1 MKRIDLHI
9 HSNLSDG
16 ELSPKEIIDEAVKNG
31 VTTISIT
38 DHDTIDA
45 YTEEVFEYAKSKG
58 IELVKGVEVSTNYYG
73 IGIHVLAYN
82 FDLDN
87 KEFKDVLKKLKNAR
101 HDYLFDVT
109 KRLREIGYIVNFEK
123 LDSIDVV
130 TKAHISLDII
140 ENKENEELLINTFGH
155 IPKKGEFIEGIMN
168 ENCIAY
174 VEKASITPMEASK
187 YIKNANGKVILAHP
201 VAYKNQDKIEE
212 DKIKNLIINM
222 NADGVETK
230 YILFDQEGNRIN
242 EVELWSKFA
251 KENNL
256 IQTIGSD
263 FHRRDGL
270 HPVIGLLNEDVDLF
284 EKDADR
290 IIENILN

>member
-1 MKRIDLHI
+1 MKRIDLHK
-9 HSNLSDG
+9 HSNLSNG
-16 ELSPKEIIDEAVKNG
+16 KLSPKEIIDEAVKNG

-45 YTEEVFEYAKSKG
+45 YTEELFNYAENKG
-58 IELVKGVEVSTNYYG
+58 IKLIKGVEVSTNYYG

-201 VAYKNQDKIEE
+201 VAYKNQDR
-212 DKIKNLIINM
+212 KNI
-222 NADGVETK
+222 
-230 YILFDQEGNRIN
+230 
-242 EVELWSKFA
+242 
-251 KENNL
+251 
-256 IQTIGSD
+256 
-263 FHRRDGL
+263 
-270 HPVIGLLNEDVDLF
+270 
-284 EKDADR
+284 
-290 IIENILN
+290 